1 MSRTVLAFHAHP
13 DDEALLTGGTLAKAA
28 AAGHRVILVTATD
41 GGLGLTSSAYP
52 RERLGEIRLAE
63 LRASAA
69 ALGAARVEWL
79 GYADSGLGA
88 VRAGGA
94 AGAGGDGT
102 RALATGR
109 TRFVDVPEQE
119 AAARLAAI
127 LEEEAVDVL
136 LSYDRNGGY
145 GHPDHA
151 MVHRVGA
158 AAAVWA
164 GTSRVLEARVSPRV
178 AAVMKPHGLTLAP
191 LGPVTHVIDVRD
203 YLGAKRAAMRA
214 HRSQLSS
221 DSRIPRN
228 IDLLTRLPEK
238 VFAAAVGT
246 ERFSDPTA
254 PAGSATKH
262 STDIFAGPA

>member
-79 GYADSGLGA
+79 GYADSGLSARGTDSG
-88 VRAGGA
+88 V
-94 AGAGGDGT
+94 GAGSRGV
-102 RALATGR
+102 
-109 TRFVDVPEQE
+109 RFVDATVDE
-119 AAARLAAI
+119 AASRLAAI
-127 LEEEAVDVL
+127 LEEESVDVL

-158 AAAVWA
+158 AAAVLA
-164 GTSRVLEARVSPRV
+164 GTPRVLEARVSPRV
-178 AAVMKPHGLTLAP
+178 AAVMKPRGLTLAP

-214 HRSQLSS
+214 HRSQLAS

-254 PAGSATKH
+254 AAASPSQL
-262 STDIFAGPA
+262 STDIFAGLA

>member
-79 GYADSGLGA
+79 GYADSGLSARGTDS
-88 VRAGGA
+88 G
-94 AGAGGDGT
+94 AGAGSRGV
-102 RALATGR
+102 
-109 TRFVDVPEQE
+109 RFVDATVDE
-119 AAARLAAI
+119 AASRLAAI
-127 LEEEAVDVL
+127 LEEESVDVL

-158 AAAVWA
+158 AAAVLA
-164 GTSRVLEARVSPRV
+164 GTPRVLEARVSPRV
-178 AAVMKPHGLTLAP
+178 AAVMKPRGLTLAP

-214 HRSQLSS
+214 HRSQLAS
-221 DSRIPRN
+221 DGRIPRN

-254 PAGSATKH
+254 AAASPSQL
-262 STDIFAGPA
+262 STDIFAGLA

>member
-79 GYADSGLGA
+79 GYADSGLSARGTDSG
-88 VRAGGA
+88 V
-94 AGAGGDGT
+94 GAGSRGV
-102 RALATGR
+102 
-109 TRFVDVPEQE
+109 RFVDATVDE
-119 AAARLAAI
+119 AASRLAAI
-127 LEEEAVDVL
+127 LEEESVDVL

-158 AAAVWA
+158 AAAILA
-164 GTSRVLEARVSPRV
+164 GTPRVLEARVSPRV
-178 AAVMKPHGLTLAP
+178 AAVMKPRGLTLAP
-191 LGPVTHVIDVRD
+191 LGPITHVIDVRD

-214 HRSQLSS
+214 HRSQLAS

-254 PAGSATKH
+254 AAASPSQL
-262 STDIFAGPA
+262 STDIFAGLA

>member
-79 GYADSGLGA
+79 GYADSGLSARGTDSG
-88 VRAGGA
+88 V
-94 AGAGGDGT
+94 GAGSRGV
-102 RALATGR
+102 
-109 TRFVDVPEQE
+109 RFVDATVDE
-119 AAARLAAI
+119 AASRLAAI
-127 LEEEAVDVL
+127 LEEESVDVL

-158 AAAVWA
+158 AAAILA
-164 GTSRVLEARVSPRV
+164 GTPRVLEARVSPRV
-178 AAVMKPHGLTLAP
+178 AAVMKPRGLTLAP
-191 LGPVTHVIDVRD
+191 LVPVTHVIDVRD

-214 HRSQLSS
+214 HRSQLAS

-254 PAGSATKH
+254 PAASPSQL
-262 STDIFAGPA
+262 STDIFAGLA

>member
-52 RERLGEIRLAE
+52 RERLGQIRLAE

-79 GYADSGLGA
+79 GYADSGLSARGTDSG
-88 VRAGGA
+88 V
-94 AGAGGDGT
+94 GAGSRGV
-102 RALATGR
+102 
-109 TRFVDVPEQE
+109 RFVDATVDE
-119 AAARLAAI
+119 AASRLAAI
-127 LEEEAVDVL
+127 LEEESVDVL

-158 AAAVWA
+158 AAAILA
-164 GTSRVLEARVSPRV
+164 GTPRVLEARVSPRV
-178 AAVMKPHGLTLAP
+178 AAVMKPRGLTLAP
-191 LGPVTHVIDVRD
+191 LVPVTHVIDVRD

-214 HRSQLSS
+214 HRSQLAS

-254 PAGSATKH
+254 AAASPSQL
-262 STDIFAGPA
+262 STDIFAGLA

>member
-79 GYADSGLGA
+79 GYADSGLSARGTDS
-88 VRAGGA
+88 G
-94 AGAGGDGT
+94 AGAGSRGV
-102 RALATGR
+102 
-109 TRFVDVPEQE
+109 RFVDATVDE
-119 AAARLAAI
+119 AASRLAAI
-127 LEEEAVDVL
+127 LEEESVDVL

-158 AAAVWA
+158 AAAILA
-164 GTSRVLEARVSPRV
+164 GSPRVLEARVSPRV
-178 AAVMKPHGLTLAP
+178 AAVMKPRGLTLAP

-214 HRSQLSS
+214 HRSQLAS

-254 PAGSATKH
+254 AAASPSQL
-262 STDIFAGPA
+262 STDIFAGLA

>member
-79 GYADSGLGA
+79 GYADSGLSARGTDSG
-88 VRAGGA
+88 V
-94 AGAGGDGT
+94 GAGSRGV
-102 RALATGR
+102 
-109 TRFVDVPEQE
+109 RFVDATVDE
-119 AAARLAAI
+119 AASRLAAI
-127 LEEEAVDVL
+127 LEEESVDVL

-158 AAAVWA
+158 AAAILA
-164 GTSRVLEARVSPRV
+164 GTPRVLEARVSPRV
-178 AAVMKPHGLTLAP
+178 AAVMKPRGLTLAP
-191 LGPVTHVIDVRD
+191 LVPVTHVIDVRD

-214 HRSQLSS
+214 HRSQLAS

-254 PAGSATKH
+254 AAASPSQL
-262 STDIFAGPA
+262 STDIFAGLA

>member
-1 MSRTVLAFHAHP
+1 MDAP
-13 DDEALLTGGTLAKAA
+13 
-28 AAGHRVILVTATD
+28 
-41 GGLGLTSSAYP
+41 
-52 RERLGEIRLAE
+52 AE
-63 LRASAA
+63 
-69 ALGAARVEWL
+69 
-79 GYADSGLGA
+79 
-88 VRAGGA
+88 
-94 AGAGGDGT
+94 
-102 RALATGR
+102 
-109 TRFVDVPEQE
+109 E

-158 AAAVWA
+158 AAAVLA
-164 GTSRVLEARVSPRV
+164 GTPRVLEARVSPRV
-178 AAVMKPHGLTLAP
+178 AAVMKPRGLTLAP
-191 LGPVTHVIDVRD
+191 LVPVTHVIDVRD

-214 HRSQLSS
+214 HRSQLAS

-254 PAGSATKH
+254 AAASPSQL
-262 STDIFAGPA
+262 STDIFAGLA

>member
-79 GYADSGLGA
+79 GYADSGLSARGTDS
-88 VRAGGA
+88 G
-94 AGAGGDGT
+94 AGAGSRGV
-102 RALATGR
+102 
-109 TRFVDVPEQE
+109 RFVDATVDE
-119 AAARLAAI
+119 AASRLAAI
-127 LEEEAVDVL
+127 LEEESVDVL

-158 AAAVWA
+158 AAAILA
-164 GTSRVLEARVSPRV
+164 GTPRVLEARVSPRV
-178 AAVMKPHGLTLAP
+178 AAVMKPRGLTLAP
-191 LGPVTHVIDVRD
+191 LVPVTHVIDVRD

-214 HRSQLSS
+214 HRSQLAS

-254 PAGSATKH
+254 AAASPSQL
-262 STDIFAGPA
+262 STDIFAGLA